1 MDDIMTLQHFVKTT
15 CLIYALTI
23 STFTHA
29 DTVMGLFA
37 GGNIWHGSPNGS
49 FEAGDN
55 IDVDDFLNLEE
66 KTSASV
72 FAALEHPIPFL
83 PNIKLSMTDY
93 ADETSL
99 VFSQTKSFNGVNYT
113 AGSTVN
119 TKVDLNFTD
128 FTFYYEVLDNWL
140 SLDLGLTVRQ
150 LDGEVTLA
158 SATETSTVEID
169 GAYPMGYVKAEIEL
183 PLTGFFVGGEI
194 YALTF
199 EDKGQTTDI
208 SLYAGY
214 EAEAGLGITA
224 GYRQINFKFDDLN
237 DLNSDIDITGPY
249 VSLYFHL

>member
-1 MDDIMTLQHFVKTT
+1 MTLKHLVKTT
-15 CLIYALTI
+15 GLVCALAA
-23 STFTHA
+23 SPFTYA

-37 GGNIWHGSPNGS
+37 GGTIWHGSPNGS

-55 IDVDDFLNLEE
+55 IDVDDFLSLEE

-72 FAALEHPIPFL
+72 FAALEHPIPL
-83 PNIKLSMTDY
+83 VPNIKLSMTDY

-99 VFSQTKSFNGVNYT
+99 VFSQTKSFNGVNYA
-113 AGSTVN
+113 AGSAVN

-128 FTFYYEVLDNWL
+128 FTLYYEVLDNWL

-158 SATETSTVEID
+158 SSNETSTIDID

-183 PLTGFFVGGEI
+183 PLTGFFVGGEA
-194 YALTF
+194 YALSF
-199 EDKGQTTDI
+199 EDKGRTTDI

-224 GYRQINFKFDDLN
+224 GYRQINFNFDDLN
-237 DLNSDIDITGPY
+237 NLNSDIDITGPY
-249 VSLYFHL
+249 LSLYFHL